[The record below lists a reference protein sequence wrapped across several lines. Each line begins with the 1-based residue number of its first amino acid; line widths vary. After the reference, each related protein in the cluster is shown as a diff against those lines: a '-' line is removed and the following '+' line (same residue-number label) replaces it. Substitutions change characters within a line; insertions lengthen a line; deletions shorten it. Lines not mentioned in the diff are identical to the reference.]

1 MKKASFALIGG
12 VVLGVTA
19 GAHAA
24 SVTLNIGPLPTPS
37 FDGFGATGNAVYT
50 FNIGAG
56 SHVVGYEYELDLITY
71 GASWASEARF
81 TFTDDPISAGVHSS
95 PGFATAA
102 PLTTT
107 THYSSGGY
115 NDLTAGP
122 TPLDFFVGA
131 NGILRVEFNES
142 YDDVA
147 GAADADWLGGF
158 ITFYYDVP
166 APGALALLG
175 LAGLAR
181 RRRR

>member
-12 VVLGVTA
+12 AALGVSA
-19 GAHAA
+19 GALAA
-24 SVTLNIGPLPTPS
+24 TVTLTLGPLPTPS
-37 FDGFGATGNAVYT
+37 MDGFGSSLNAVYT

-81 TFTDDPISAGVHSS
+81 TFTDDPITAGVHSS
-95 PGFATAA
+95 PGFATGS

-115 NDLTAGP
+115 NDLVTAG
-122 TPLDFFVGA
+122 LDFNVGA

-142 YDDVA
+142 YDDAV
-147 GAADADWLGGF
+147 GVADADWLGGF
-158 ITFYYDVP
+158 ITFHYDVP
-166 APGALALLG
+166 APGALALPG